1 MCTIIMINKQP
12 VVIGNRSHD
21 SNIAHHLSSRLST
34 AHQIQRSLLEIFLM
48 FFFRNDFQTS
58 NIFLTRFFLK
68 GDQRLCCNLLSTYSF
83 QVTSLPTFSDNFR
96 RLGISDQSTQTVWI
110 LHLTTTGKSCTSKK
124 KGKVILFGGV
134 ASFCPKQPHPHRQIQ
149 STPTYWK
156 P

>member
-1 MCTIIMINKQP
+1 MINKQP

-34 AHQIQRSLLEIFLM
+34 THQIQRSLLEIFLM
-48 FFFRNDFQTS
+48 FFCS
-58 NIFLTRFFLK
+58 FLK
-68 GDQRLCCNLLSTYSF
+68 RFSDFKHLFDEVFLRGDQRLCCNLLNSTYGF

-110 LHLTTTGKSCTSKK
+110 LHLTTTEKSCTSKK

-134 ASFCPKQPHPHRQIQ
+134 ASFCPKQPHPHRQIE